1 MGRKITIILLSLI
14 TLLFFQ
20 SLLLAMPNL
29 PKDPNWLVDEEIA
42 KAVPGWNEG
51 FIKCQIPRGG
61 YNDLTE
67 NQVIL
72 NSWGYKAK
80 PFEEIKHLLPEAV
93 YDVINHPEIWGTFR
107 INETAWEPVKP
118 RGALWEKY
126 MKQSRKNIGVCFID
140 ENNWLRGYKWG
151 LPFLEIDEN
160 DPKVAVK
167 ILWNY
172 VKRFQDNDRL
182 VRMDITTINRK
193 GSERHNLMLNSR
205 LLLNGRVRNDSHTD
219 DGLFF
224 PNPKNFEFIYATPY
238 VAPYNLRGTIPLY
251 YRYNDPHRD
260 DDFWVYIPS
269 IRRVRRM
276 STAQHQDR
284 LPGGLDWTWDNT
296 EGFEGNPVRFNWF
309 YLGRKELL
317 VPVIGHSH
325 SFYNTKGVLNLN
337 DQYYH
342 RRNCY
347 VIKCVYKKPVN
358 MSEMILYIDPLL
370 YACPWSVDKDLKGRE
385 WIVQGISQG
394 RDKHWFYTMYN
405 DFALDILRRH
415 GTRAQFAF
423 SGGVGFV
430 VGDLTMD
437 NMKKIYLSR

>member
-1 MGRKITIILLSLI
+1 M
-14 TLLFFQ
+14 
-20 SLLLAMPNL
+20 ANL

-61 YNDLTE
+61 YNELTE
-67 NQVIL
+67 KQEIL
-72 NSWGYKAK
+72 DSWGYKAK
-80 PFEEIKHLLPEAV
+80 PFEEIKNLLPEALYEV
-93 YDVINHPEIWGTFR
+93 FNNPERWGTFR

-118 RGALWEKY
+118 RGSTWERF

-140 ENNWLRGYKWG
+140 EDNWLRGYKCG
-151 LPFLEIDEN
+151 IPFLEIDEN
-160 DPKVAVK
+160 DPKIAIK

-172 VKRFQDNDRL
+172 LKRFQDNDRL

-296 EGFEGNPVRFNWF
+296 EGFEGNLTRFNWF
-309 YLGRKELL
+309 YLGRKEVLA
-317 VPVIGHSH
+317 PVIGHSH
-325 SFYNTKGVLNLN
+325 TYYNPKGCLNQN
-337 DQYYH
+337 DQYYQ

-347 VIKCVYKKPVN
+347 VIKCVYKRPVN
-358 MSEMILYIDPLL
+358 MTEMVLYIDPLL
-370 YACPWSVDKDLKGRE
+370 YGSPWSVDKDLKGRE
-385 WIVQGISQG
+385 WIVQAIIQG

-405 DFALDILRRH
+405 DYAFDILRRH
-415 GTRAQFAF
+415 GTRAQFAY
-423 SGGVGFV
+423 SGGMNYITD
-430 VGDLTMD
+430 DLTMD
-437 NMKKIYLSR
+437 SMKKIYLSR